1 MAQKKAAAH
10 KSRAA
15 NRSKPTAAHKRPRNA
30 VATREAILQSALL
43 AFSRAGYD
51 GVGLREIAGEAGVT
65 AILVNRYF
73 GSKEEM
79 FVEAVKITFADTSL
93 FSGDAASI
101 ADRVAQAMVG
111 KADEDKPDA
120 IRLML
125 HSASNPRAATILR
138 EALAGQFERPLA
150 AMLGGRD
157 TGERAALFLALI
169 AGFDLIRNV
178 VGSAP
183 LTEADQPGLARRIAT
198 MLKPLVEDKQGKKTD
213 KPQQLT
219 LFG

>member
-1 MAQKKAAAH
+1 MAQKKIAVR

-15 NRSKPTAAHKRPRNA
+15 TRSKAAALPKRPRNA
-30 VATREAILQSALL
+30 AATREAILQSALV

-111 KADEDKPDA
+111 KSNEDKPDPF
-120 IRLML
+120 RLML
-125 HSASNPRAATILR
+125 HSASNPRAAAILR
-138 EALAGQFERPLA
+138 EALARQFEHPLA

-183 LTEADQPGLARRIAT
+183 LTEADQPGLARRIAA
-198 MLKPLVEDKQGKKTD
+198 MLKPLVEDKQAKKTD